1 MNAREPSEDAR
12 VPGRRQE
19 VDHPREDE
27 PGYRGGSLARRARA
41 HGAAVDAAC
50 VAAGAALPLAFAPF
64 GLFPVAFASLAVLF
78 LAWRGCRTPRRA
90 CLRGWLF
97 GIGSFGAGMS
107 WIYESFGFAQV
118 PGALAFVLT
127 VGLVGCLALYPA
139 ALGWIVARV
148 APAGSRG
155 SPRKRKGDASR
166 LLAVYPAAW
175 MLGEWLRGW
184 ALTGFTWLQI
194 GYAQIDAPAAGWLP
208 VAGVYGAGALAAF
221 VAGAL
226 AWALIGRDRR
236 AFILLGGAAVLW
248 GTGAVLARV
257 EWTRPA
263 GLPVEVAIVQGNVAQ
278 DRKWRPEMRERTLDR
293 YAALTRRHF
302 DADLVVWPESAMP
315 GFLDTLEAFTRPLAA
330 EAAGQGSA
338 ILTGVPT
345 RRGPDGPY
353 LNSVA
358 MLGPG
363 AGVYHKRRLVPFGE
377 YLPLAPLIRPVVE
390 ALGIRMAD
398 FSPGPRGQAPLRIGP
413 HVLGVSI
420 CYEIAFGEEVRRAL
434 PEAALL
440 VTVSNDAWFG
450 DSIGPHQ
457 HLEMARARA
466 AETGRW
472 LVRSTNTGLSAVVS
486 PRGAVEGGLP
496 QFQTAAETF
505 EVVPMRGETPWV
517 RIGDAPIVTVLAL
530 WFAAGAVRA
539 RRFPVDPP
547 PY

>member
-1 MNAREPSEDAR
+1 MRVESPCPAPS
-12 VPGRRQE
+12 GR
-19 VDHPREDE
+19 
-27 PGYRGGSLARRARA
+27 RRAR
-41 HGAAVDAAC
+41 GFAVDAAC
-50 VAAGAALPLAFAPF
+50 VAAGAVLPLAFAPF
-64 GLFPVAFASLAVLF
+64 GLFPVAFASLAALF

-90 CLRGWLF
+90 FLRGWLF
-97 GIGSFGAGMS
+97 GLGAFGAGTS
-107 WIYESFGFAQV
+107 WVRESFAFSNV
-118 PGALAFVLT
+118 PDAL
-127 VGLVGCLALYPA
+127 GLVLAAGFVGSLALYPA
-139 ALGWIVARV
+139 ALGWIAVRV
-148 APAGSRG
+148 APADPRG
-155 SPRKRKGDASR
+155 PSQKRGGDAPR

-184 ALTGFTWLQI
+184 ALTGFTWLQV
-194 GYAQIDAPAAGWLP
+194 GYAQIDAPASGWLP

-226 AWALIGRDRR
+226 AWALLRRDRR
-236 AFILLGGAAVLW
+236 AFALLGGAAALW
-248 GTGAVLARV
+248 GAGAALARV

-263 GLPVEVAIVQGNVAQ
+263 GPPVEVAIVQGNVAQ
-278 DRKWRPEMRERTLDR
+278 DRKWRPEMRGRTLDR

-330 EAAGQGSA
+330 EAAGRGSA
-338 ILTGVPT
+338 ILTGVPI
-345 RRGPDGPY
+345 RSGPGGPY
-353 LNSVA
+353 LNSVV
-358 MLGPG
+358 MLGPD
-363 AGVYHKRRLVPFGE
+363 AGIYHKRHLVPFGE

-390 ALGIRMAD
+390 ALGIRLAD
-398 FSPGPRGQAPLRIGP
+398 FSPGPRDQAPLRIGS

-486 PRGAVEGGLP
+486 PRGEVGGSLP
-496 QFQTAAETF
+496 QFETAAGTF

-517 RIGDAPIVTVLAL
+517 RMGDAPIAAVLAL
-530 WFAAGAVRA
+530 WFAAGAALVRA
-539 RRFPVDPP
+539 PRVARRAS
-547 PY
+547 